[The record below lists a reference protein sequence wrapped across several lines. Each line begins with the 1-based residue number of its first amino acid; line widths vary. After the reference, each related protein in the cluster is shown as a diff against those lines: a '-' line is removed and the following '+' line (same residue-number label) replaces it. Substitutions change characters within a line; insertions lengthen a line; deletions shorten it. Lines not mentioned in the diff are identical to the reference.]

1 MQLISALYGA
11 EMPKHNANPKMR
23 PHKLD
28 NIEMALKMVD
38 AAAIK
43 TNFLKVSQP
52 TQTRSHAD
60 WAVAVA
66 TPMTMAAASLHAE
79 EHARPAR

>member
-43 TNFLKVSQP
+43 TNFLKVSRP

-60 WAVAVA
+60 
-66 TPMTMAAASLHAE
+66 
-79 EHARPAR
+79 

>member
-43 TNFLKVSQP
+43 TNFLKPSCRHGRGH
-52 TQTRSHAD
+52 TD
-60 WAVAVA
+60 
-66 TPMTMAAASLHAE
+66 
-79 EHARPAR
+79 

>member
-43 TNFLKVSQP
+43 TNFLKVGR
-52 TQTRSHAD
+52 TRTRSHAD
-60 WAVAVA
+60 WTVAVA
-66 TPMTMAAASLHAE
+66 TPTAMAAASLHAK
-79 EHARPAR
+79 EHARPAH